1 MLFGGAAASRGL
13 HMSRKVNGIE
23 NQAALRQRAVA
34 RLNATAGSQEG
45 RRDAAAALG
54 VLHKLASSPSSAGE
68 ALAVLHELQV
78 HQVELELQDEELRR
92 SRIEIEATLYRQ
104 VELYDFAPVGCL
116 TVDRNC
122 GVLEA
127 NLTAAGMLGCERGQL
142 LERSLISFLVPQ
154 SASVLR
160 AMLARL
166 SQGLPT
172 AVGTLQLGVRQG
184 APRSVHASAKRDPGG
199 QYFLVAFID
208 AMEPEE

>member
-1 MLFGGAAASRGL
+1 
-13 HMSRKVNGIE
+13 MSRDMNGVE
-23 NQAALRQRAVA
+23 NQAALRERAVA
-34 RLNATAGSQEG
+34 RLNAAAGSQEG

-116 TVDRNC
+116 AVDRNSEL
-122 GVLEA
+122 LEV
-127 NLTAAGMLGCERGQL
+127 NLTAAGMLGCERSQL
-142 LERSLISFLVPQ
+142 LGRSLISFLGPQ
-154 SASVLR
+154 STSVLR
-160 AMLARL
+160 AMFARL
-166 SQGLPT
+166 SQGVPT
-172 AVGTLQLGVRQG
+172 AVGTLQLAVGQG
-184 APRSVHASAKRDPGG
+184 ALRSVHASARKDPGG

-208 AMEPEE
+208 LAEPKE